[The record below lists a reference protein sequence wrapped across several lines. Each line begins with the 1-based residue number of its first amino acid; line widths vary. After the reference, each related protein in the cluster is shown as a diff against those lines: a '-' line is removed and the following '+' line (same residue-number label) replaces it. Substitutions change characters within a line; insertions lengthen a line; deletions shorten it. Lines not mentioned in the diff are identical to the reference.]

1 MSVAIPAATS
11 NKGTPNASSQNS
23 FLPVSHN
30 RLDRNR
36 LAGSRQRLELRLQR
50 RAAVFDENT
59 VIIFNRMLLFLL
71 PKTLLKG
78 TLRDLVFRD
87 PVDDVVAMAKAKDIN
102 SGLAES
108 MVFTFLDDPNKKLT
122 LTEKSSRTIS
132 DIRER
137 AAGPRNAQTTTYVKV
152 YRYISDFGYQG
163 PFDIKMDCINYQL
176 GAPLR

>member
-1 MSVAIPAATS
+1 
-11 NKGTPNASSQNS
+11 
-23 FLPVSHN
+23 
-30 RLDRNR
+30 
-36 LAGSRQRLELRLQR
+36 
-50 RAAVFDENT
+50 
-59 VIIFNRMLLFLL
+59 MLLFLL

-108 MVFTFLDDPNKKLT
+108 MVFRLLDDPNKKLT
-122 LTEKSSRTIS
+122 LTEKSSKTIS

-152 YRYISDFGYQG
+152 YHYISDFGYQG

-176 GAPLR
+176 GPPLR

>member
-1 MSVAIPAATS
+1 
-11 NKGTPNASSQNS
+11 
-23 FLPVSHN
+23 
-30 RLDRNR
+30 
-36 LAGSRQRLELRLQR
+36 
-50 RAAVFDENT
+50 VFDENT

-108 MVFTFLDDPNKKLT
+108 MVFTLLDDPNKKLT

-132 DIRER
+132 DIPRKGRWSTQCPNDHLHKGLSLHQRLRLPGSIRYQNGLHQLSARR
-137 AAGPRNAQTTTYVKV
+137 AT
-152 YRYISDFGYQG
+152 
-163 PFDIKMDCINYQL
+163 KMNKQ
-176 GAPLR
+176 A